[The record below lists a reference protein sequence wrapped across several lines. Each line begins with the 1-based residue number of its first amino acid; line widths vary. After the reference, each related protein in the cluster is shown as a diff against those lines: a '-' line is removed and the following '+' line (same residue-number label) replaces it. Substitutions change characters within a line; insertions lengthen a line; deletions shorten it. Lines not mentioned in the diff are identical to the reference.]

1 MPIGSIGGG
10 GTGDT
15 GVEIDEIVVS
25 GVRPSPKLQL
35 PSSFQ
40 GYGYGGGGLN
50 VTNFGREFYDQAI
63 GAGFSPGNFGLPGTS
78 EDYKSGGKF
87 SSEGIASLTPGGYE
101 TTSDARP
108 LEIKGQMEDAVIR
121 GGKIIDPMIGQLMRN
136 EMSFNPSSSM
146 LTPTMPSFN
155 EPATGIFGGTLG
167 PKLKNSLPGRII
179 TGALKINPGTR
190 GLMMGI
196 SLLRGLKN
204 AENPAEFLR
213 QGFTR
218 MALSRALGGKGLGL
232 SSLQR
237 QGVGSLINMARG
249 KQTLGQSIKS
259 LGTSAAFQ
267 KAAPSLFKLAYD
279 KGGPNAVYGVA
290 SLLGMA
296 QRAAQQRI
304 ARGPGGGG

>member
-1 MPIGSIGGG
+1 MIGDGNGIGSFGGPEFAGKQFGGG
-10 GTGDT
+10 GWGVIDLGGQFTTNMMSSNPNFTPTIYNLPTKDRKTGEPINYGT
-15 GVEIDEIVVS
+15 GFE
-25 GVRPSPKLQL
+25 
-35 PSSFQ
+35 
-40 GYGYGGGGLN
+40 
-50 VTNFGREFYDQAI
+50 
-63 GAGFSPGNFGLPGTS
+63 GTV
-78 EDYKSGGKF
+78 
-87 SSEGIASLTPGGYE
+87 PGGYE
-101 TTSDARP
+101 FSGETGVLNNTPTVETWAKPIEAVP
-108 LEIKGQMEDAVIR
+108 LFMQNALSMQM
-121 GGKIIDPMIGQLMRN
+121 DP
-136 EMSFNPSSSM
+136 SSM
-146 LTPTMPSFN
+146 LTPNMPSFT

-179 TGALKINPGTR
+179 TGALRINPGTR

-204 AENPAEFLR
+204 AENPAQFLK

-290 SLLGMA
+290 SLLSMA

-304 ARGPGGGG
+304 AKGPGGGG

>member
-1 MPIGSIGGG
+1 MIGDGNGIGSFGGPEFAGKQFGGG
-10 GTGDT
+10 GWGVIDLGGQFTTNMMSSNPNFTPTIYNLPTKDRKTGEPINYGTGFEGTVPGGHEFSGET
-15 GVEIDEIVVS
+15 GVLNNTPTVETWAKPIE
-25 GVRPSPKLQL
+25 GV
-35 PSSFQ
+35 
-40 GYGYGGGGLN
+40 
-50 VTNFGREFYDQAI
+50 
-63 GAGFSPGNFGLPGTS
+63 
-78 EDYKSGGKF
+78 
-87 SSEGIASLTPGGYE
+87 
-101 TTSDARP
+101 P
-108 LEIKGQMEDAVIR
+108 LFMQNALSMQM
-121 GGKIIDPMIGQLMRN
+121 DP
-136 EMSFNPSSSM
+136 SSM
-146 LTPTMPSFN
+146 LTPTMPSFT

-179 TGALKINPGTR
+179 TGALRINPGTR

-196 SLLRGLKN
+196 SLLKGLKN

-279 KGGPNAVYGVA
+279 KGGANAVYGVA
-290 SLLGMA
+290 SLLSMA

-304 ARGPGGGG
+304 AKGPGGGG

>member
-101 TTSDARP
+101 TTTTSSGGTAGVP
-108 LEIKGQMEDAVIR
+108 LELITTAKQ
-121 GGKIIDPMIGQLMRN
+121 IDPMIGQLMRN

-167 PKLKNSLPGRII
+167 PKLKNSLPGKII

-232 SSLQR
+232 SGMQR

-259 LGTSAAFQ
+259 LGTSAAFRS
-267 KAAPSLFKLAYD
+267 AAPNLMKSAY
-279 KGGPNAVYGVA
+279 KSGGMNGVYA
-290 SLLGMA
+290 AMAALQMA
-296 QRAAQQRI
+296 QRGIQQRI
-304 ARGPGGGG
+304 AKGPGGGG

>member
-1 MPIGSIGGG
+1 MIGDGNGIGSFGGPEFAGKQFGGG
-10 GTGDT
+10 GWGVIDLGGQFTTNMMSSNPNFTPTIYNLPTKDRKTGEPINYGTGFEGTVPGGHEFSGET
-15 GVEIDEIVVS
+15 GVLNNTPTVETWAKPIE
-25 GVRPSPKLQL
+25 GV
-35 PSSFQ
+35 
-40 GYGYGGGGLN
+40 
-50 VTNFGREFYDQAI
+50 
-63 GAGFSPGNFGLPGTS
+63 
-78 EDYKSGGKF
+78 
-87 SSEGIASLTPGGYE
+87 
-101 TTSDARP
+101 P
-108 LEIKGQMEDAVIR
+108 LFMQNALSMQM
-121 GGKIIDPMIGQLMRN
+121 DP
-136 EMSFNPSSSM
+136 SSM
-146 LTPTMPSFN
+146 LTPTMPSFT

-179 TGALKINPGTR
+179 TGALRINPGTR

-279 KGGPNAVYGVA
+279 KGGANAVYGVA
-290 SLLGMA
+290 SLLSMA

-304 ARGPGGGG
+304 AKGPGGGG

>member
-15 GVEIDEIVVS
+15 GVEIDLKKPLP
-25 GVRPSPKLQL
+25 PSPRLQL

-101 TTSDARP
+101 TTTTSSGGTVGVP
-108 LEIKGQMEDAVIR
+108 LELITTAKR
-121 GGKIIDPMIGQLMRN
+121 IDPMIGQLMRN

-146 LTPTMPSFN
+146 LTPNMPSFT
-155 EPATGIFGGTLG
+155 EPETGIFGGTLG

-179 TGALKINPGTR
+179 TGALRINPGTR

-232 SSLQR
+232 SGMQR
-237 QGVGSLINMARG
+237 QGLGSLINMARG
-249 KQTLGQSIKS
+249 RQTLGQGIKS
-259 LGTSAAFQ
+259 LGTSAAFR
-267 KAAPSLFKLAYD
+267 KAAPSLLKGAY
-279 KGGPNAVYGVA
+279 KQGGMPAVYMA
-290 SLLGMA
+290 MSALQMA
-296 QRAAQQRI
+296 QRGIQQRI
-304 ARGPGGGG
+304 AKGPGGGG

>member
-1 MPIGSIGGG
+1 MIGDGNGIGSFGGPEFAGKQFGGG
-10 GTGDT
+10 GWGVIDLGGQFTTNMMSSNPNFTPTIYNLPTKDRKTGEPINYGT
-15 GVEIDEIVVS
+15 GFE
-25 GVRPSPKLQL
+25 
-35 PSSFQ
+35 
-40 GYGYGGGGLN
+40 
-50 VTNFGREFYDQAI
+50 
-63 GAGFSPGNFGLPGTS
+63 GTV
-78 EDYKSGGKF
+78 
-87 SSEGIASLTPGGYE
+87 PGGYE
-101 TTSDARP
+101 FSGETGVLNNTPTVETWAKP
-108 LEIKGQMEDAVIR
+108 
-121 GGKIIDPMIGQLMRN
+121 IDPMNTLSLN
-136 EMSFNPSSSM
+136 EALFNSSSFTDPSGI
-146 LTPTMPSFN
+146 TPNMPSFT
-155 EPATGIFGGTLG
+155 EPATGIVGGTLG

-179 TGALKINPGTR
+179 TGALRINPGTR

>member
-1 MPIGSIGGG
+1 MIGDGDLSVGGDPTFAGKGFGGG
-10 GTGDT
+10 GFGIMDLGGQFTQAMMDSNPNFTPNLYGLPTKDRATGAPINYGTGFEGTVPGGHEFSGET
-15 GVEIDEIVVS
+15 GVLNNTPTVETWAKPIE
-25 GVRPSPKLQL
+25 GV
-35 PSSFQ
+35 
-40 GYGYGGGGLN
+40 
-50 VTNFGREFYDQAI
+50 
-63 GAGFSPGNFGLPGTS
+63 
-78 EDYKSGGKF
+78 
-87 SSEGIASLTPGGYE
+87 
-101 TTSDARP
+101 P
-108 LEIKGQMEDAVIR
+108 LFMQNALSMQM
-121 GGKIIDPMIGQLMRN
+121 DP
-136 EMSFNPSSSM
+136 SSM
-146 LTPTMPSFN
+146 LTPNMPSFT

-179 TGALKINPGTR
+179 TGALRINPGTR

-279 KGGPNAVYGVA
+279 KGGANAVYGVA
-290 SLLGMA
+290 SLLSMA

-304 ARGPGGGG
+304 AKGPGGGG

>member
-1 MPIGSIGGG
+1 MPVFGGG
-10 GTGDT
+10 GDFG
-15 GVEIDEIVVS
+15 GPEFA
-25 GVRPSPKLQL
+25 GKQ
-35 PSSFQ
+35 F
-40 GYGYGGGGLN
+40 GGGGWGVIDLGGQFT
-50 VTNFGREFYDQAI
+50 TNMMSSNPNFTPTIYNLPTKDRKTGEPINY
-63 GAGFSPGNFGLPGTS
+63 GTGFEGTV
-78 EDYKSGGKF
+78 
-87 SSEGIASLTPGGYE
+87 PGGYE
-101 TTSDARP
+101 FSGETGVLNNTPTVETWAKPIEGVP
-108 LEIKGQMEDAVIR
+108 LFMQNALSMQM
-121 GGKIIDPMIGQLMRN
+121 DP
-136 EMSFNPSSSM
+136 SSM
-146 LTPTMPSFN
+146 LTPNMPSFT

-179 TGALKINPGTR
+179 TGALRINPGTR